1 MGERGLR
8 IGYLPQEPELDP
20 KKNVY
25 ENIMDG
31 LAESTQLLDAFDA
44 ISAKMGEPDADFD
57 TLLDQQA
64 DLQAKIDHL
73 DCWNLSHEVERAMLK
88 LRVPP
93 PDADVNVLSGGE
105 RRRVAL
111 CRLLL
116 EKPEMLLLDGTS

>member
-44 ISAKMGEPDADFD
+44 ISAKRGEPDADFD

-73 DCWNLSHEVERAMLK
+73 DCWNLSHEVERAK
-88 LRVPP
+88 FCPVEN
-93 PDADVNVLSGGE
+93 ADCVVCCWKNQ
-105 RRRVAL
+105 
-111 CRLLL
+111 
-116 EKPEMLLLDGTS
+116 KDGTS